1 MHCPSCYFA
10 DSAVI
15 DSRVIEE
22 GARIRRRR
30 TCPSCGFRFSTI
42 EEMEIL
48 RLTVQKHDGSEETYD
63 KEKLR
68 AGLKIALHKRPV
80 SVLQFRKMLHAI
92 EERIQSKARH
102 DRISSQEIG
111 DIAVRYLKRLDKI
124 ATIRFASVYRSF
136 EDLKTF
142 SEEIEKFQ
150 RNKKKK

>member
-1 MHCPSCYFA
+1 MHCPSCHA
-10 DSAVI
+10 GDSAVI

-30 TCPSCGFRFSTI
+30 VCPACAFRFSTI

-48 RLTVQKHDGSEETYD
+48 SLTVEKRDGTVQAYD

-68 AGLKIALHKRPV
+68 EGLKIALHKRPV
-80 SVLQFRKMLHAI
+80 SPLQFRKMLHAI
-92 EERIQSKARH
+92 EERIHAKARQN
-102 DRISSQEIG
+102 RISSQEIG
-111 DIAVRYLKRLDKI
+111 DIAVRYLKRLDKV

-136 EDLKTF
+136 EDLKAF

-150 RNKKKK
+150 RAKKKK